1 MKKITGF
8 VIIVVV
14 SVFAAGN
21 GYAGTLADSADT
33 MTCGTD
39 FVSVGDSED
48 KVLTTCGEPSFR
60 EGDHWTYSGVQGS
73 FIYEL
78 TFGGG
83 NILSIQTRMAD

>member
-1 MKKITGF
+1 MKKITRF
-8 VIIVVV
+8 IVFVVV
-14 SVFAAGN
+14 SVFHIGS

-33 MTCGTD
+33 MTCGSN

-60 EGDHWTYSGVQGS
+60 EGDRWTYSGVQGS